1 MVIEGNLQNI
11 GGCRQNFEF
20 RWRLRDEEGCK
31 LRQKIKLKRYVII
44 KKTFE
49 IAYEMST
56 NAKIP
61 YIFRRHFVGRFEDDI
76 FYG

>member
-31 LRQKIKLKRYVII
+31 LRRKIKRMSSI
-44 KKTFE
+44 KNIVFE
-49 IAYEMST
+49 TTYEMSSK
-56 NAKIP
+56 NIR
-61 YIFRRHFVGRFEDDI
+61 YFSICRHFVGDFEGFFD
-76 FYG
+76 G

>member
-31 LRQKIKLKRYVII
+31 LRQKIKLIQISRRISAGFDV
-44 KKTFE
+44 
-49 IAYEMST
+49 
-56 NAKIP
+56 AKS
-61 YIFRRHFVGRFEDDI
+61 
-76 FYG
+76 